1 MISRFVVNTQ
11 RTSLIIGKCKC
22 NVWVGGL
29 ELEWFVFEGLTY
41 IFCRV
46 ICHDTCFCLRLDS
59 WNLWVQGVPNPHLLL
74 ELHILGRILKDTEL
88 LLILFH
94 LNYQWF
100 VLVYEFAC
108 GQAKK
113 EKESIKIAC
122 WRQNQRNAQSH
133 AIYSL
138 KSLTSFSRIALST
151 KVIYV
156 SFY

>member
-1 MISRFVVNTQ
+1 MISRFVFNTQ

-41 IFCRV
+41 IFM
-46 ICHDTCFCLRLDS
+46 S
-59 WNLWVQGVPNPHLLL
+59 WYLFLFEIGIL
-74 ELHILGRILKDTEL
+74 ELVGGRCAKPTFVVKSCISWEGFWKT
-88 LLILFH
+88 
-94 LNYQWF
+94 LNYNWFFF
-100 VLVYEFAC
+100 VLITSDLFWSMSSLVVR
-108 GQAKK
+108 QKK
-113 EKESIKIAC
+113 KKESIKIAS
-122 WRQNQRNAQSH
+122 WRQNQRNTQIH
-133 AIYSL
+133 TICSL